1 MTVEITGVEITK
13 SKVTIEAINIESII
27 MAEDLFE
34 DYEAPTVKFEFDR
47 TARNY
52 AEMKYL
58 YKVVQSNRRCQQ
70 AKTMGDKL
78 EKLIGAIIQLSDSF
92 KVEQD

>member
-1 MTVEITGVEITK
+1 MTVEITGIEIGENK
-13 SKVTIEAINIESII
+13 ITIEAINIENII

-34 DYEAPTVKFEFDR
+34 DYEAPTVTFEFDR

-70 AKTMGDKL
+70 AKSMGEKL
-78 EKLIGAIIQLSDSF
+78 EKLIGAIIQLSESF
-92 KVEQD
+92 KVEQA